1 MGIGGHDRLSCPPL
15 VARTVSRSIRLG
27 LSGGMGDGS
36 FHFLDTR
43 APRESQIGI
52 MGQRSPH
59 EKRNA
64 PNLFIFSE
72 SGRVIDLRGVPLSV
86 SALGA
91 GDSLVSRSA
100 YTLARGPVL
109 GPGSGFPD
117 NWLKILSDVFDRAVR
132 KGRDYGSVRRIT
144 ITS

>member
-27 LSGGMGDGS
+27 LSGGMGDGN

-52 MGQRSPH
+52 MGQRPPH

-72 SGRVIDLRGVPLSV
+72 SGRVVDLRGVPLSV

-91 GDSLVSRSA
+91 GDSPINRCA
-100 YTLARGPVL
+100 YTVVSGPVF
-109 GPGSGFPD
+109 GSR
-117 NWLKILSDVFDRAVR
+117 L
-132 KGRDYGSVRRIT
+132 RIPR
-144 ITS
+144 